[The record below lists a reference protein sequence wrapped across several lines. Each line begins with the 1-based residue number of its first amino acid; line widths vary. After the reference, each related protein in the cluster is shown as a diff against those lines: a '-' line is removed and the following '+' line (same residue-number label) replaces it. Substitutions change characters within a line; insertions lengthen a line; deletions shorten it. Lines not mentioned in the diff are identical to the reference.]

1 MVVCTV
7 SIPGNNIAEDSYCHQ
22 IRVSI
27 FKAKLPV
34 PFMNNDITGFKGLT
48 ASNKRR
54 VHKRPPSSSDK
65 ELSFAVLSFKA
76 SSLGN
81 LLSGTAAVA

>member
-1 MVVCTV
+1 M
-7 SIPGNNIAEDSYCHQ
+7 
-22 IRVSI
+22 
-27 FKAKLPV
+27 PV

-54 VHKRPPSSSDK
+54 VHNGPPLASDK
-65 ELSFAVLSFKA
+65 ASIFAVLSFKA

-81 LLSGTAAVA
+81 LLSGMATVA